1 MEFQKLIETVM
12 AKKNYDHL
20 QACAWIAS
28 LLYSYAN
35 KETIQQLNDV
45 VASLNKKEDN

>member
-12 AKKNYDHL
+12 VKKNYDRL

-28 LLYSYAN
+28 LLYSFSDEETTNKLNEIVINLKEAN
-35 KETIQQLNDV
+35 
-45 VASLNKKEDN
+45 